1 MKKRSDGIYHF
12 DGVDDSYVQSLLRN
26 YDSTYGGRV
35 IPGVGIASLQN
46 MAPMERSSAPS
57 GGFGFPIGVGSA
69 PFRLPGD
76 AGGPTAEGE
85 PVYASEDTVIAQ
97 IAAANQISLEDATQR
112 YYSYLG
118 QPVPVA
124 PATTTTPPAAS
135 TNDGVLN
142 DLLGGAKDATKA
154 VAGVIDS
161 GLQILGNIFGMGD
174 PSLVVLNPTNPNAT
188 VVYGTPTGNATPTI
202 IGTMPKSGAP
212 VGVITGIPAMV
223 NPRWH
228 F

>member
-1 MKKRSDGIYHF
+1 
-12 DGVDDSYVQSLLRN
+12 
-26 YDSTYGGRV
+26 
-35 IPGVGIASLQN
+35 
-46 MAPMERSSAPS
+46 
-57 GGFGFPIGVGSA
+57 
-69 PFRLPGD
+69 
-76 AGGPTAEGE
+76 
-85 PVYASEDTVIAQ
+85 VIAQ